1 MEPRAGGATDPRGS
15 RGGRD
20 PPLLAGPSAQ
30 QLLARLAARPLAA
43 RAAADVAALVRRAG
57 ATLYLRPKEAVSIL
71 DSTDLEV
78 TDSRLPHPIAVGHQ
92 PQTLGTCSESPG
104 VTQSKARHASKPSQT
119 SGQLY
124 VELVRG
130 STGFGLTLSGGGDVS
145 GDAPLAVPGLL
156 KDGPAQRCGR
166 LQVGDLVLPING
178 ESTQNLTHAQ
188 AVERTSALEVPG
200 FAWCSTPLSRP
211 IPASLRGCEVPS
223 PADHISDPGEREV
236 MRSHRSSNSP
246 VQYPRSCTTHKTRD
260 SLEPSPEVAAH
271 GSAVPPTES
280 LKEDPENRIP
290 GSPGPWLVPRGERL
304 LKALGASGA
313 AQLAQE
319 MSARRLRH

>member
-92 PQTLGTCSESPG
+92 P
-104 VTQSKARHASKPSQT
+104 
-119 SGQLY
+119 
-124 VELVRG
+124 
-130 STGFGLTLSGGGDVS
+130 
-145 GDAPLAVPGLL
+145 
-156 KDGPAQRCGR
+156 
-166 LQVGDLVLPING
+166 QVGDLVLPING